1 MWMQQQERKQVI
13 IGFPFTVNVAK
24 IQNNAC
30 LLQSTP
36 RFLLN
41 ATGHSASPG
50 AKTKVDGERCKRDI
64 RRCAYT
70 HGCMSLSSK
79 NELLSKMHRR
89 WAKSCNEEG
98 RVAKGRMGGGDM
110 EQKRKMDVISVGD
123 CVREARAQFYPSA
136 KWLLPKRFFQLFLKI
151 PLPVVVHCN
160 LTIAFSS
167 LLFRLSHFIASIL
180 PPPSP
185 VLSLSVSL
193 SGEALWQCGV
203 LFV

>member
-1 MWMQQQERKQVI
+1 MQQQERKQVI

-79 NELLSKMHRR
+79 KELLSKMHRR
-89 WAKSCNEEG
+89 
-98 RVAKGRMGGGDM
+98 
-110 EQKRKMDVISVGD
+110 
-123 CVREARAQFYPSA
+123 
-136 KWLLPKRFFQLFLKI
+136 
-151 PLPVVVHCN
+151 
-160 LTIAFSS
+160 
-167 LLFRLSHFIASIL
+167 
-180 PPPSP
+180 
-185 VLSLSVSL
+185 
-193 SGEALWQCGV
+193 
-203 LFV
+203 